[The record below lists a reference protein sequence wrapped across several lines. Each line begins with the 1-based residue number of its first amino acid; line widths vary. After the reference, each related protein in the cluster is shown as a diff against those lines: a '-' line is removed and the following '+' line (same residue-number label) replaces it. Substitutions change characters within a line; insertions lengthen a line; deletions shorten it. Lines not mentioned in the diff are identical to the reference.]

1 MAIEY
6 TGLAHVAFFA
16 KDYEKMFDFY
26 VNKLG
31 GMYAYHMTRCC
42 WPEGEPFW
50 PEGTKA
56 DDVWLTYICFG
67 NQFIE
72 LFNEGYSGSNT
83 YAAHSQAH
91 FALEIG
97 NMICMI
103 ERLTREGVKVYEY
116 PEGPELSESIIARP
130 LDSSNCR
137 SCYVRDPE
145 GNWIELVQYTPES
158 YQLVCG

>member
-6 TGLAHVAFFA
+6 SGLAHVAFFA
-16 KDYEKMFDFY
+16 KDYDKMFDFY

-31 GMYAYHMTRCC
+31 GLYAYHMTRNC
-42 WPEGEPFW
+42 WPGGEPFW
-50 PEGTKA
+50 PEGTKPN
-56 DDVWLTYICFG
+56 DVWLTYICFG

-72 LFNEGYSGSNT
+72 LFNEGYSGEN
-83 YAAHSQAH
+83 AHGKRSQAH

-97 NMICMI
+97 NMICMV
-103 ERLTREGVKVYEY
+103 ERLKREGVKVYER
-116 PEGPELSESIIARP
+116 PDGPELSKPIIEYP

-137 SCYVRDPE
+137 SCFVQDPE
-145 GNWIELVQYTPES
+145 GNWVELLQYTPAS